1 MFNALEKY
9 KRSKAFT
16 LIELVV
22 VMAVIAI
29 LAGVSVGAYFGI
41 TNNANE
47 SATEQFAKQ
56 AQDLFTIKSVS
67 DNKKY
72 SSLDDMAADF
82 ISNDLDENGL
92 DKTQVNYVMLDKGEG
107 EAQDVLFVFNSSKWV
122 CSVYDGRQFSE
133 LSDYYSSFE
142 DMANDFAKME
152 ILADYDLTAFESVE
166 NKENILS
173 FQNAVTSGGK
183 YSYLRKASRVQATFL
198 GDTDYPVPNGQS
210 LYQYFS
216 RFPEFAGVVESANGL
231 IDPVYLD
238 RQGNP
243 IDKNARLFSS
253 FVPDDSDNSPMIDP
267 KTGEEFFANSNES
280 SYIYI
285 GSLSTPAEAASLN
298 LADGEYQ
305 FMIDNVK
312 TAASLIPH
320 TYYAKNGEELVEV
333 LGVYSNDKTNH
344 QIYVGNN
351 ATLNQDL
358 ELSNGSSLNLGW
370 DVGDLSNGFEIVHGK
385 TDPDKA
391 SNPSKLTIGENAK
404 LTLRDSSLNVSSR
417 IISVDSA
424 ATTLKFDDNEN
435 AAGQLIVD
443 GELHLFNSS
452 FDGSGKV
459 TTTDDLVGENSAE
472 LDDPRIFVDKTSSI
486 TLLLNIYNFPG
497 GTIASAL
504 SMKGV
509 FPFSKYGIFGANVPF
524 EMEAGGQFKGSAY
537 IYALSSSNNIQITLI
552 GGPDSDEIPV
562 LNVASGKT
570 NVYWEKSDITDETH
584 NRLVFKFTGN
594 IEDGKFS
601 KNYLLIKVDHTM
613 PFPFYNMG
621 IIIQGSACFDDIQ
634 MKVLPGSYV
643 KILENTSIDLQTK
656 ALFYSEFDY
665 ATYEHTSG
673 RFVIPT
679 DTPAAYLELPASG
692 KYDITFGSEFDGHE
706 FGGLIKGS
714 DSNKTQSIS
723 DVLTRSPASGFEEFA
738 YVVDV
743 FGAKIPVCTSEF
755 TVPAKW
761 EPLAA

>member
-1 MFNALEKY
+1 MVRFFRRL
-9 KRSKAFT
+9 KRSKGFT

-29 LAGVSVGAYFGI
+29 LAGVSVGTYFGI

-47 SATEQFAKQ
+47 SATGQFAKQ
-56 AQDLFTIKSVS
+56 AQELFTIKSVS

-82 ISNDLDENGL
+82 VSNDLDKNAL
-92 DKTQVNYVMLDKGEG
+92 DKTQVNYVMLDRKDGGEQDILFTF
-107 EAQDVLFVFNSSKWV
+107 EAPEWV
-122 CSVYDGRQFSE
+122 CAVFDGSSFSE
-133 LSDYYSSFE
+133 FSDYYSSFE
-142 DMANDFAKME
+142 DMANDFASMA

-173 FQNAVTSGGK
+173 FQNAVSGGK
-183 YSYLRKASRVQATFL
+183 YLYLRKASRVETPL
-198 GDTDYPVPNGQS
+198 LDDTYYPVPNGQS

-216 RFPEFAGVVESANGL
+216 RFSEFAGDIESANGL
-231 IDPVYLD
+231 IVPEYLD

-243 IDKNARLFSS
+243 IDKYARLFSS
-253 FVPDDSDNSPMIDP
+253 FVPDDSDNSTMTDRE
-267 KTGEEFFANSNES
+267 TGEMFFANSNVS
-280 SYIYI
+280 SYI
-285 GSLSTPAEAASLN
+285 GSVRRPAEAASFN
-298 LADGEYQ
+298 LADGKYQ
-305 FMIDNVK
+305 FLIKNVM
-312 TAASLIPH
+312 TAASLTPH
-320 TYYAKNGEELVEV
+320 DYYAKTGEELVEV
-333 LGVYSNDKTNH
+333 LGVYSNDKTPH

-351 ATLNQDL
+351 ATLNYDL

-370 DVGDLSNGFEIVHGK
+370 DVGDLSNGFKIVDGK
-385 TDPDKA
+385 ADPNKA
-391 SNPSKLTIGENAK
+391 SNPSKLTIGKNAK
-404 LTLRDSSLNVSSR
+404 LTLRGSSLNVSSR

-424 ATTLKFDDNEN
+424 ATTLKFDDDEN

-459 TTTDDLVGENSAE
+459 TTTDDLVGENSVE

-504 SMKGV
+504 SLKGV

-537 IYALSSSNNIQITLI
+537 IYALSSSNNIQIILI

-562 LNVASGKT
+562 LNVALGKT

-594 IEDGKFS
+594 IEDGQFS
-601 KNYLLIKVDHTM
+601 KNYLLIKIDHTM

-621 IIIQGSACFDDIQ
+621 IIIQGSARFDDIQ

-665 ATYEHTSG
+665 ATYELHSG

-692 KYDITFGSEFDGHE
+692 KYDITVRHGYGYG

-714 DSNKTQSIS
+714 DSNKTQSII
-723 DVLTRSPASGFEEFA
+723 DVLSKYGESGSPASGFTEF
-738 YVVDV
+738 VD
-743 FGAKIPVCTSEF
+743 KKLICSYTSAF
-755 TVPAKW
+755 TVPAIW

>member
-1 MFNALEKY
+1 MFNALKKY
-9 KRSKAFT
+9 KRGKAFT

-142 DMANDFAKME
+142 DMANDFASMA

-198 GDTDYPVPNGQS
+198 GDTYYPVPNGQS

-231 IDPVYLD
+231 IDPEYLD

-253 FVPDDSDNSPMIDP
+253 FVPDDSDNSPMTDP
-267 KTGEEFFANSNES
+267 KTGEEFFANYNDS
-280 SYIYI
+280 SYI

-305 FMIDNVK
+305 FMIENVK

-370 DVGDLSNGFEIVHGK
+370 DVGDLSNGFEIDHGK

-424 ATTLKFDDNEN
+424 ATTLKFDDDEN

-459 TTTDDLVGENSAE
+459 TTTDDLVGENSDE

-504 SMKGV
+504 SRNGV

-524 EMEAGGQFKGSAY
+524 EMEAGGQFIGSAY
-537 IYALSSSNNIQITLI
+537 INATVQVNIQIILI
-552 GGPDSDEIPV
+552 GDPDSDEIPV

-584 NRLVFKFTGN
+584 NRLVFKFTGH

-601 KNYLLIKVDHTM
+601 KNYLIIKVDHEM

-665 ATYEHTSG
+665 ATWSLESG

-692 KYDITFGSEFDGHE
+692 KYDITVGSE

-714 DSNKTQSIS
+714 DSNQTQSII
-723 DVLTRSPASGFEEFA
+723 DVLTNYGESGSPASGFKEF
-738 YVVDV
+738 VDKKLI
-743 FGAKIPVCTSEF
+743 GCSYTSAF

>member
-1 MFNALEKY
+1 MFNALKKY
-9 KRSKAFT
+9 KRRKAFT

-92 DKTQVNYVMLDKGEG
+92 DKIQVNYVMLDKGEG

-122 CSVYDGRQFSE
+122 CSVYDGSSFGE
-133 LSDYYSSFE
+133 FSDYYSSFE
-142 DMANDFAKME
+142 DMANDFASMA

-198 GDTDYPVPNGQS
+198 GDTYYPVPNGQS

-231 IDPVYLD
+231 IDPEYLD

-253 FVPDDSDNSPMIDP
+253 FIPDDSDNSTMIDP
-267 KTGEEFFANSNES
+267 KTGEEFFANYNES
-280 SYIYI
+280 SYI

-305 FMIDNVK
+305 FMIENVK

-333 LGVYSNDKTNH
+333 LGVYSNDKTHH

-370 DVGDLSNGFEIVHGK
+370 DVGNLSNGFEIVDSGE
-385 TDPDKA
+385 TDSNKA

-424 ATTLKFDDNEN
+424 ATTLKFDDDEN

-443 GELHLFNSS
+443 GQLHLFNSS

-497 GTIASAL
+497 GTIASML
-504 SMKGV
+504 SRKGV

-524 EMEAGGQFKGSAY
+524 EMEAGGQFIGSAY
-537 IYALSSSNNIQITLI
+537 IYAGGVSVNIKITLI

-594 IEDGKFS
+594 IEDGQFS

-621 IIIQGSACFDDIQ
+621 IIIQGSARFDDIQ

-665 ATYEHTSG
+665 ATWSLESG

-692 KYDITFGSEFDGHE
+692 KYDITVGYDYGCG

-714 DSNKTQSIS
+714 DSNKTQSII
-723 DVLTRSPASGFEEFA
+723 DVLTRYGESGSPASGFTEF
-738 YVVDV
+738 VD
-743 FGAKIPVCTSEF
+743 KKLISCSYTSAF

>member
-1 MFNALEKY
+1 MFNALKKY

-56 AQDLFTIKSVS
+56 TQDLFTIKSVS

-198 GDTDYPVPNGQS
+198 GDTYYPVPNGQS

-216 RFPEFAGVVESANGL
+216 CFPEFAGVVESANGL

-253 FVPDDSDNSPMIDP
+253 FVPDDSDNRPMTDP
-267 KTGEEFFANSNES
+267 KTGEEFFANYNES
-280 SYIYI
+280 SYI

-305 FMIDNVK
+305 FMIENVK

-333 LGVYSNDKTNH
+333 LGVYSNDKTHH

-351 ATLNQDL
+351 ATLNHDL

-385 TDPDKA
+385 TDPNKA

-424 ATTLKFDDNEN
+424 ATTLKFDDDEN

-459 TTTDDLVGENSAE
+459 TTTDDLVGENSVE

-504 SMKGV
+504 SRNGV

-524 EMEAGGQFKGSAY
+524 EMEAGGQFIGSAY
-537 IYALSSSNNIQITLI
+537 INATVQANIQIILI

-584 NRLVFKFTGN
+584 NRLVFKFTGH

-601 KNYLLIKVDHTM
+601 KNYLIIKVDHTM

-665 ATYEHTSG
+665 ATWSLESG

-692 KYDITFGSEFDGHE
+692 EYGITVGSE

-723 DVLTRSPASGFEEFA
+723 DVLTRSPASGFKE
-738 YVVDV
+738 YVDGDGKP
-743 FGAKIPVCTSEF
+743 FCYYTSGNLIPSWNKPF

>member
-1 MFNALEKY
+1 MVRFFRRL
-9 KRSKAFT
+9 KRSKGFT

-29 LAGVSVGAYFGI
+29 LAGVSVGTYFGI

-47 SATEQFAKQ
+47 SATGQFAKQ
-56 AQDLFTIKSVS
+56 AEDLFTIKSIGES
-67 DNKKY
+67 KNF
-72 SSLDDMAADF
+72 SSLDEMAADF
-82 ISNDLDENGL
+82 VSNDLDENAL
-92 DKTQVNYVMLDKGEG
+92 DKTQVNYVMLDRKDGGEQDILFTF
-107 EAQDVLFVFNSSKWV
+107 EAPEWV
-122 CSVYDGRQFSE
+122 CAVFDGSSFGE
-133 LSDYYSSFE
+133 FSDYYSSFE
-142 DMANDFAKME
+142 DMANDFASMA

-173 FQNAVTSGGK
+173 FKNAVTSGDK

-198 GDTDYPVPNGQS
+198 GGTYYPVPNGQS

-253 FVPDDSDNSPMIDP
+253 FVPDDSDNSPMTDP
-267 KTGEEFFANSNES
+267 KTGEEFFVNYNES
-280 SYIYI
+280 SYI

-305 FMIDNVK
+305 FMIENVK

-333 LGVYSNDKTNH
+333 LGVYSNDKTHH

-351 ATLNQDL
+351 ATLNHDL

-504 SMKGV
+504 SRNGV

-537 IYALSSSNNIQITLI
+537 IYALSLSNNIQITLI

-562 LNVASGKT
+562 LNVALGKT

-692 KYDITFGSEFDGHE
+692 EYGITVGSE

-743 FGAKIPVCTSEF
+743 FVTIPVCTSEF

>member
-1 MFNALEKY
+1 MFNALKKY

-29 LAGVSVGAYFGI
+29 LAGVSVGTYFGI

-47 SATEQFAKQ
+47 SATGQFAKQ
-56 AQDLFTIKSVS
+56 AEDLFTIKSIGES
-67 DNKKY
+67 KNF

-82 ISNDLDENGL
+82 VSNDLDENAL
-92 DKTQVNYVMLDKGEG
+92 DKTQVNYVMLDRKDGGEQDILFTF
-107 EAQDVLFVFNSSKWV
+107 EAPEWV
-122 CSVYDGRQFSE
+122 CAVFDGSSFGE
-133 LSDYYSSFE
+133 FSDYYSSFE
-142 DMANDFAKME
+142 DMANDFASMA

-173 FQNAVTSGGK
+173 FQNAVSGGK
-183 YSYLRKASRVQATFL
+183 YLYLRKASRVQATFL
-198 GDTDYPVPNGQS
+198 GETYYPVPNGQS

-216 RFPEFAGVVESANGL
+216 CFPEFAGIVESANGL
-231 IDPVYLD
+231 IDPEYLD
-238 RQGNP
+238 KQGNP

-253 FVPDDSDNSPMIDP
+253 FVPNDSDNKPMGDP
-267 KTGEEFFANSNES
+267 KTGEEFFANYNES
-280 SYIYI
+280 SYI
-285 GSLSTPAEAASLN
+285 GSLRTPAEAASLN

-305 FMIDNVK
+305 FMIENVK

-351 ATLNQDL
+351 ATLNHDL

-370 DVGDLSNGFEIVHGK
+370 DVGDLSNGFEIDHGK
-385 TDPDKA
+385 TDPYKA

-424 ATTLKFDDNEN
+424 ATTLKFDDDEN

-459 TTTDDLVGENSAE
+459 TTTDDLVGENSVE
-472 LDDPRIFVDKTSSI
+472 FDDPRIFVDKTSSI

-504 SMKGV
+504 SLQKV

-537 IYALSSSNNIQITLI
+537 IYAASSSNNIQITLI

-584 NRLVFKFTGN
+584 NRLVFKFTGD
-594 IEDGKFS
+594 IEDGKFE
-601 KNYLLIKVDHTM
+601 KNILLITLDYKM

-621 IIIQGSACFDDIQ
+621 IIIQGSARFDDIQ

-643 KILENTSIDLQTK
+643 KILENTRIDLQTK

-665 ATYEHTSG
+665 ATYELESG

-692 KYDITFGSEFDGHE
+692 KYDITVGSE

-714 DSNKTQSIS
+714 DSNKTQSII
-723 DVLTRSPASGFEEFA
+723 DVLDKYGESRSPASGFEEFA
-738 YVVDV
+738 YVL
-743 FGAKIPVCTSEF
+743 FKLPVCNSEF

-761 EPLAA
+761 ESLAA

>member
-1 MFNALEKY
+1 MVRFFRRL
-9 KRSKAFT
+9 KRSKGFT

-29 LAGVSVGAYFGI
+29 LAGVSVGTYFGI

-47 SATEQFAKQ
+47 SATGQFAKQ
-56 AQDLFTIKSVS
+56 AEDLFTIKSIGES
-67 DNKKY
+67 KDF
-72 SSLDDMAADF
+72 SSLDEMAADF
-82 ISNDLDENGL
+82 VSNDLDESAL
-92 DKTQVNYVMLDKGEG
+92 DKTQVNYVMLDRKDGGEQDILFTF
-107 EAQDVLFVFNSSKWV
+107 EAPEWV
-122 CSVYDGRQFSE
+122 CAVFDGSSFGE
-133 LSDYYSSFE
+133 FSDYYSSFE
-142 DMANDFAKME
+142 DMANDFASMA

-198 GDTDYPVPNGQS
+198 GDTYYPVPNGQS

-216 RFPEFAGVVESANGL
+216 CFPEFAGVESANGL
-231 IDPVYLD
+231 IDPEYLD

-253 FVPDDSDNSPMIDP
+253 FVPDDSDNSPMTDP
-267 KTGEEFFANSNES
+267 KTGEEFFVNYNES
-280 SYIYI
+280 SYI

-305 FMIDNVK
+305 FMIENVK

-333 LGVYSNDKTNH
+333 LGVYSNDKTKH

-385 TDPDKA
+385 TDPNKA

-459 TTTDDLVGENSAE
+459 TTTDDLVGENSVE
-472 LDDPRIFVDKTSSI
+472 LDDPRIFVDKTSNI

-504 SMKGV
+504 SLAGV

-524 EMEAGGQFKGSAY
+524 EMESGGQFIGSAY
-537 IYALSSSNNIQITLI
+537 IYAGGESVNIQITLI
-552 GGPDSDEIPV
+552 GGPVSGETPV
-562 LNVASGKT
+562 LNVTSGKT

-584 NRLVFKFTGN
+584 NRLVFKFTGD
-594 IEDGKFS
+594 IEDDKFS
-601 KNYLLIKVDHTM
+601 KLFLNSSM

-621 IIIQGSACFDDIQ
+621 IIIQGSASFDDIQ

-643 KILENTSIDLQTK
+643 KILEDTRIDLQTK

-706 FGGLIKGS
+706 FGGLIKGN
-714 DSNKTQSIS
+714 DDNKTQSIS

-738 YVVDV
+738 YVVDL